1 MLVALVDMGDIAF
14 QCFNQLR
21 LGKAQDFIIVAA
33 AVKRLSAILQVL
45 HAARTALRH
54 ELAEIRPRVFGVDI
68 QNLFTVFIG
77 GAPIAVLEEHKCAF
91 EQGLLI
97 RIAAVHGNG
106 FPHGLFL
113 RIGIGNHLSDA
124 AHQIV
129 YEADFAH
136 ILRLQVSEFL
146 RQFIGIHVAIAG
158 NQQLRAVGFD
168 QLQKS

>member
-1 MLVALVDMGDIAF
+1 MLVALVDMINIAF

-21 LGKAQDFIIVAA
+21 IGKAQNFIIVAA
-33 AVKRLSAILQVL
+33 IVKRLLAVLQVL
-45 HAARTALRH
+45 QAARTALRH
-54 ELAEIRPRVFGVDI
+54 EFAEIRPRVFGVDI
-68 QNLFTVFIG
+68 QNLFAVFVG
-77 GAPIAVLEEHKCAF
+77 GVPIAVLKEHKCAF

-97 RIAAVHGNG
+97 RIDAVHGNG

-129 YEADFAH
+129 YETDFAH
-136 ILRLQVSEFL
+136 ILRLQMSKFL

-158 NQQLRAVGFD
+158 NQQLRAVGLN